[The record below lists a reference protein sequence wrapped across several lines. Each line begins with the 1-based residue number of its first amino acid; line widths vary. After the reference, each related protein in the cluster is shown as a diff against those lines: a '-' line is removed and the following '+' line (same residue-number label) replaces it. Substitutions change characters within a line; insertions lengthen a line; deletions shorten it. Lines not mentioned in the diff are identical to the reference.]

1 MDTKKIAF
9 FVKKPSVNL
18 LLHVCLCLCLM
29 SMSMFM
35 SMSEKTSSC
44 QLFAKLPPVPLKIT
58 VNLMDYSIFAF
69 FEFFVNHFFDFKKLI
84 MHLKISAATQCY
96 TKIEKIIS
104 ARKQIYKKNSFK

>member
-1 MDTKKIAF
+1 
-9 FVKKPSVNL
+9 
-18 LLHVCLCLCLM
+18 M
-29 SMSMFM
+29 SM